1 MFFNPF
7 GLISLMGLYFAN
19 ESKKTNGGQL
29 NGVSGARLALNIFS
43 LVFSVVSLLI
53 LIVYSI

>member
-1 MFFNPF
+1 
-7 GLISLMGLYFAN
+7 MGLYFAN